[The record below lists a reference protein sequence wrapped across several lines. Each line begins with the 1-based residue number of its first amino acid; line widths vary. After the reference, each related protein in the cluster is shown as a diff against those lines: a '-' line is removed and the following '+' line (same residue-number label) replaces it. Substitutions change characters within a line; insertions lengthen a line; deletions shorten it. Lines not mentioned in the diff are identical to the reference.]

1 MDRLWLWP
9 LGVRRAAASWQ
20 LALRSAA
27 AGRTLRLR
35 FSLRA
40 AVDKSAGCCSTS
52 PVVPVADGTSARQL
66 VSSKSGILPICH
78 ALMPIADTDSSK
90 SGRLTACRSHS
101 PRLVVVCTQAQSIR
115 FSATVRLL
123 LIRFLPGPGV
133 RARIAR
139 VAEPRPRVDRK
150 CNTKYSV
157 P

>member
-1 MDRLWLWP
+1 
-9 LGVRRAAASWQ
+9 VRRAATPWQ

-27 AGRTLRLR
+27 AGRTLCLR
-35 FSLRA
+35 FSQRA
-40 AVDKSAGCCSTS
+40 AADISAGCCSTS

-66 VSSKSGILPICH
+66 VSSKLGIMPICH

-90 SGRLTACRSHS
+90 SGRLAACRSHS

-115 FSATVRLL
+115 FSTAVRLL
-123 LIRFLPGPGV
+123 LIRFQLGPGV

-150 CNTKYSV
+150 CSTKYSRGAAAV
-157 P
+157 LHHEP